1 MNAKERL
8 LFIAYIVKIIK
19 SMKNADPKDI
29 EQKNNTKKKT
39 FIVISGDGGGV
50 KGVIPLTVLDQL
62 SHETG
67 IAIHELSFL
76 NVGCS
81 TSCLAL
87 GGLMIPEKIGS
98 RKSKRTPKEVRKT
111 YLENSPIIF
120 PFKRKSWTEKQQN
133 IIDDAGLTTKFNKL
147 MRFIRKGHSY
157 DVKNL
162 EAVLDHEFGDL
173 KASEVT
179 RPFAFPTTSFKNNE
193 AIWLTNQR
201 EIALKNKH
209 AYWVPTMK
217 MADIIAMCTRPPFY
231 FQQDSKIITHY
242 APCADEN
249 GDFTKHE
256 KEIFPTDGTFFAGSP
271 ELIAYEYAKTLLK
284 AKGYDEDEY
293 RIVTLSLSTGKKKIN
308 NNLDSLN
315 GKKAKFLGMK
325 IGALGHLDS
334 LESTL
339 DVALT
344 LQYRANRDLVK
355 EIHRRN
361 GDLYF
366 RFDAEIDSKNPKHP
380 SASLTDASEGNFDKL
395 ISFAHNNIIGE
406 NREQFSEFIEI
417 AKRVLHDQSI
427 EDIAKRRLKDDY
439 RPLIDTSVKLQKGI
453 KGFINKLF
461 GFQINKTVP
470 SNDNKLCKNQRRN
483 NNKGACPNCP

>member
-1 MNAKERL
+1 
-8 LFIAYIVKIIK
+8 
-19 SMKNADPKDI
+19 MKNAESKDKDI
-29 EQKNNTKKKT
+29 KNDTKKKT

-67 IAIHELSFL
+67 IALHDLSFL

-87 GGLMIPEKIGS
+87 GGLMIPKKIGS
-98 RKSKRTPKEVRKT
+98 KKSKRTPKDVRKT

-120 PFKRKSWTEKQQN
+120 PFKRKSWSEKQQN
-133 IIDDAGLTTKFNKL
+133 IIDDAGLTTRFNKL

-162 EAVLDHEFGDL
+162 EAVLHHEFGDL

-179 RPFAFPTTSFKNNE
+179 KPFAFPTTSTKNNE
-193 AIWLTNQR
+193 AIWFTNQR

-217 MADIIAMCTRPPFY
+217 MSDIIGMCTRPPFY
-231 FQQDSKIITHY
+231 FQQDSKIITY
-242 APCADEN
+242 YDPCMNEN
-249 GDFTKHE
+249 GEFTKHE

-271 ELIAYEYAKTLLK
+271 ELVAYEYAKTLLK

-293 RIVTLSLSTGKKKIN
+293 RIVTLSLSTGKKKIEN
-308 NNLDSLN
+308 DLDRLN

-366 RFDAEIDSKNPKHP
+366 RFDAEIDAKNPKHP
-380 SASLTDASEGNFDKL
+380 SAGLTDASEDNFDKL
-395 ISFAHNNIIGE
+395 IAFTHNNIIGE
-406 NREQFSEFIEI
+406 NREQFAEFIEI
-417 AKRVLHDQSI
+417 AKRVLNDESI
-427 EDIAKRRLKDDY
+427 EDIARRRLKEDY
-439 RPLIDTSVKLQKGI
+439 RPLINTAAKPQKGL
-453 KGFINKLF
+453 KGFVNRLF
-461 GFQINKTVP
+461 GFDANKIHA
-470 SNDNKLCKNQRRN
+470 SNDNKTYKKQRSH
-483 NNKGACPNCP
+483 NKKRACPKCP